1 MILLVIV
8 SVFLIMD
15 KKDFTIDKE
24 LRDFSVKDTSTVNKI
39 FMVEKSNN
47 KVLLEKKDGVWWVND
62 KFKAREDAIYTLL
75 KTLYRMD
82 VKSPVP
88 KSAHNSVIKRLA
100 TESVKVEI
108 YQNNELTK
116 VIYVGGATSNHFG
129 TYMMLEGSDVAFVVH
144 IPGFNGFLSTRFF
157 TDENLWRSTK
167 VFDYNY
173 NEISTVS
180 VTDPAK
186 PDKSYIVSNNG
197 ENRFGLKLLKGN
209 KEIENFDTLE
219 VKTYLAYFKSI
230 AYQSLLTDYDKKTK
244 DSIITS
250 TPYFILELTDV
261 YQNTTSVK
269 AFLMPATYDAYGP
282 DGEWLP
288 YDPNV
293 MYALIN
299 DKDFVTIQFYV
310 FDPLFK
316 DFEDFLKEQ

>member
-1 MILLVIV
+1 MIV
-8 SVFLIMD
+8 SVVLIMD

-88 KSAHNSVIKRLA
+88 KSAHNSIIKRLA
-100 TESVKVEI
+100 TESIKVEI
-108 YQNNELTK
+108 YQNNELSK

-144 IPGFNGFLSTRFF
+144 IPGFNGYLSTRFF

-180 VTDPAK
+180 VTDPSQ
-186 PDKSYIVSNNG
+186 PEKSYMVSNNG
-197 ENRFGLKLLKGN
+197 DNRFDLKLLKEN
-209 KEIENFDTLE
+209 RKIENFDTLE

-230 AYQSLLTDYDKKTK
+230 AYQSLLPDYDKRIM

-250 TPYFILELTDV
+250 TPYFIIELTDI
-261 YQNTTSVK
+261 YETTTTVK
-269 AFLMPATYDAYGP
+269 AFLMPATYDAYDPEGNR
-282 DGEWLP
+282 LS

-299 DKDFVTIQFYV
+299 NKDFVTIQFYV

-316 DFEDFLKEQ
+316 EFEDFLKAE